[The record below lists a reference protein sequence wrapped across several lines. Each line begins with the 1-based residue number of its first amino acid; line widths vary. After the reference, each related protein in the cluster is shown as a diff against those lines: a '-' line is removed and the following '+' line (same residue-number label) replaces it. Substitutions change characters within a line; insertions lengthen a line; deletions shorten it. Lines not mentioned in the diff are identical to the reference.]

1 MDCSPTGSSVHGTSQ
16 ARILEWVAIYFSRG
30 SPWPRD
36 RTCISYIGRPILYHW
51 ATWEAQKLSLEDV
64 EKNILLGFWG
74 HNSLWYK
81 NTFQFNHRDRWQKKK
96 SQSSFLLIS
105 VSFDLWLALANEMLA
120 EMMHMLEMDSQTE
133 VSFSLC
139 LCHHHETMPQL
150 AHWRVKD
157 KSKLGPPGIPDEAIK
172 D

>member
-51 ATWEAQKLSLEDV
+51 ATWEAQKVSLEDV
-64 EKNILLGFWG
+64 EKKILSGFWG

-81 NTFQFNHRDRWQKKK
+81 NTFQFNHRDRWQKK
-96 SQSSFLLIS
+96 SHSLHSSLYPYHLTYDLLWPMRCWQKWCTGLKWTRKLKFL
-105 VSFDLWLALANEMLA
+105 
-120 EMMHMLEMDSQTE
+120 
-133 VSFSLC
+133 SLYASAITMR
-139 LCHHHETMPQL
+139 LCP
-150 AHWRVKD
+150 
-157 KSKLGPPGIPDEAIK
+157 S
-172 D
+172 